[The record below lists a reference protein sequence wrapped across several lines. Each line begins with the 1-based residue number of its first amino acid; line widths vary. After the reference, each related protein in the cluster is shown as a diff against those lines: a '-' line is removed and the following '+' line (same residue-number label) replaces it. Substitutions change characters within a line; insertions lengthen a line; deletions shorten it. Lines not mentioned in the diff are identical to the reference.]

1 MLKVISLILLQC
13 FLLVSGNICFKF
25 AVAKI
30 GKFQW
35 TWAFLGDLAT
45 NWWLLASGVCLIWAT
60 VLWGYMLKH
69 FDFSIV
75 YPLTAFTYVFGILA
89 AIFIFHEAVPP
100 TRWIGVGLIIL
111 GTIFIAK

>member
-1 MLKVISLILLQC
+1 MLKTITLILLQC
-13 FLLVSGNICFKF
+13 FLLVSGNVCFKF
-25 AVAKI
+25 AVARI

-45 NWWLLASGVCLIWAT
+45 NWWLLASGICLVGAT
-60 VLWGYMLKH
+60 VLWGYLLKH

-89 AIFIFHEAVPP
+89 AIFIFHEAVPF

-111 GTIFIAK
+111 GTILIAK